1 MEDDR
6 CLSRMNLNTPK
17 NELLSVVNRISRDRI
32 SHFKACVTEYVF
44 ERCWIEFDI
53 LFLSYS
59 F

>member
-32 SHFKACVTEYVF
+32 SLRDAG
-44 ERCWIEFDI
+44 
-53 LFLSYS
+53 
-59 F
+59 